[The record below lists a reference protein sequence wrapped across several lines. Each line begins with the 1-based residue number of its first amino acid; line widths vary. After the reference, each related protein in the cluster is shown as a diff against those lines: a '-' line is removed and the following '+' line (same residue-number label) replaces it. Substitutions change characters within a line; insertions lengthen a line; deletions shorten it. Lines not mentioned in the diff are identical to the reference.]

1 MSELPKRLYLYG
13 PSGSG
18 KTRKAVEMAK
28 AAKDLLYRKRC
39 SRFWNDYRG
48 QKVVLIDN
56 LDKEDVQYIKN
67 YIGDWIDY
75 YPFEGNLSGGEKTYM
90 EINPMEYTFIIT
102 SYVPMSEMFSKYPE
116 NLKDKI
122 NRIFE
127 EQELKIEEK
136 DTNKIKNNNTTINPF
151 SGSN

>member
-28 AAKDLLYRKRC
+28 AVKDLLYRKRC

-75 YPFEGNLSGGEKTYM
+75 YPFEGKLSGEEKTHI
-90 EINPMEYTFIIT
+90 EINPIEYTFIIT
-102 SYVPMSEMFSKYPE
+102 SYIPMADMFDKYPE
-116 NLKDKI
+116 NLKAKI
-122 NRIFE
+122 FRIFE

-136 DTNKIKNNNTTINPF
+136 ESSKFKSNNTVNPF